1 MQDDFR
7 ELGSDGDFQE
17 CPPDVDCPVGFDI
30 VRAPSKGSFDCVCLS
45 TMAIGKY
52 THWWHGRTQPCAGSE
67 CSKCIQ
73 GSPRRWHTWLGV
85 YSERSQR
92 TFVLEVPAGPAKT
105 LADYRAKHG
114 SLRGISLSLHRANGK
129 TNGPVRIGFGKP
141 RGSADLLP
149 ACPDVAA
156 LLERMW
162 TARPGYDSAFESP
175 KIAVVEPRIHAGD
188 AAAG

>member
-114 SLRGISLSLHRANGK
+114 SLRGISLSLHRA
-129 TNGPVRIGFGKP
+129 VRIGFGKP